1 MKEMLYIPFYIWYLI
16 EYIILLIKKD
26 KNPYRNIRFEKE
38 AYLYQ
43 DDDEYLK
50 HRTHFV
56 WASL

>member
-26 KNPYRNIRFEKE
+26 ENPYRNIRFEKE

-50 HRTHFV
+50 TRPHFA
-56 WASL
+56 WLSL

>member
-26 KNPYRNIRFEKE
+26 KNPYKNIRFEKE

-43 DDDEYLK
+43 DDNEYLK
-50 HRTHFV
+50 TRPHFT
-56 WASL
+56 WLSL